1 MRTPP
6 AGILVSTHHVLV
18 TKLTTSVLL
27 QSFVVLTRKQRCVFP
42 KAGALSL
49 VFHFVEG
56 AASGAVLLRRDRRA
70 LWLSAAVF
78 TQRRETVWISN
89 TEGGHAQ
96 AIAVTILHQQDR
108 LSTVAFI
115 LPFVICDYVRVPR
128 INIYYKSK
136 YWEKL
141 LFFSNNFSNFKT
153 LLAFN
158 FINGVI

>member
-6 AGILVSTHHVLV
+6 AAILVSTHHVLV

-27 QSFVVLTRKQRCVFP
+27 QSFVLTRKQRCVSP

-96 AIAVTILHQQDR
+96 AVAVTILH
-108 LSTVAFI
+108 
-115 LPFVICDYVRVPR
+115 
-128 INIYYKSK
+128 
-136 YWEKL
+136 
-141 LFFSNNFSNFKT
+141 
-153 LLAFN
+153 
-158 FINGVI
+158 